1 MRGAAFVLEQR
12 VWIIFWQV
20 EHISQKREAGRRF
33 RMQGVPSGI
42 RTRVV
47 GLKVRPGGITARDT
61 K

>member
-1 MRGAAFVLEQR
+1 MREAAFVLEQR

-42 RTRVV
+42 RPLVAAALSFEIE
-47 GLKVRPGGITARDT
+47 GEAFLI
-61 K
+61 